1 MRRFSRRER
10 NFMLDKESSLPE
22 DWFKK
27 GEDDKQAVGILIEHG
42 GKSSVA
48 AFLIQ
53 QMLEKYMKGFLLSK
67 GWKLKRTH
75 DLEELLDEM
84 VEFDKSFEKFREI
97 AQKAT
102 AFYFLERYPFFSEE
116 LNREEVKNTFLE
128 SLKLIKKI
136 EKSFETG

>member
-1 MRRFSRRER
+1 MQ
-10 NFMLDKESSLPE
+10 DKESSLPE

-27 GEDDKQAVGILIEHG
+27 GDDDKQAVGILLEHG

-53 QMLEKYMKGFLLSK
+53 QMLEKYMKGFLLSR

-84 VEFDKSFEKFREI
+84 VGYYPSFEEFREI

-102 AFYFLERYPFFSEE
+102 AFYFLERYPFFGGEVSWEE
-116 LNREEVKNTFLE
+116 IENAYHE
-128 SLKLIKKI
+128 SLKLIEKI
-136 EKSFETG
+136 DELYRQIRK

>member
-1 MRRFSRRER
+1 MP
-10 NFMLDKESSLPE
+10 DKESSLPE

-27 GEDDKQAVGILIEHG
+27 GDDDKQAAGILLEHG

-48 AFLIQ
+48 VFLIQ

-84 VEFDKSFEKFREI
+84 AEFDESFEEFREFS
-97 AQKAT
+97 QKAT

-116 LNREEVKNTFLE
+116 LTIEEVENIYIE
-128 SLKLIKKI
+128 SLKLIDKI
-136 EKSFETG
+136 KKSFQQG

>member
-1 MRRFSRRER
+1 MQ
-10 NFMLDKESSLPE
+10 DKESNLPE
-22 DWFKK
+22 DWFNK
-27 GEDDKQAVGILIEHG
+27 GDDDKQAVGILLEHG

-84 VEFDKSFEKFREI
+84 VGFDPTFEEFREI
-97 AQKAT
+97 SQKAT
-102 AFYFLERYPFFSEE
+102 AFYFLERYPFFAGE
-116 LNREEVKNTFLE
+116 LSRKEVENAYND
-128 SLKLIKKI
+128 SLKLIGKV
-136 EKSFETG
+136 EKLHKQIGE

>member
-1 MRRFSRRER
+1 MP
-10 NFMLDKESSLPE
+10 DKESSLPE

-27 GEDDKQAVGILIEHG
+27 GADDNQAVGILLEHG
-42 GKSSVA
+42 GSISVA

-67 GWKLKRTH
+67 GWNLKRTH

-84 VEFDKSFEKFREI
+84 VEFDQSFEEFREI
-97 AQKAT
+97 SQKAT

-116 LNREEVKNTFLE
+116 LSREEVEIAYLE
-128 SLKLIKKI
+128 SIKLIKKI
-136 EKSFETG
+136 EKSYQQSVKR

>member
-1 MRRFSRRER
+1 MQ
-10 NFMLDKESSLPE
+10 DKESSLPD

-27 GEDDKQAVGILIEHG
+27 GDDDKQAVDILLEHG

-84 VEFDKSFEKFREI
+84 VGFDPSFEGFREI
-97 AQKAT
+97 SQKAT
-102 AFYFLERYPFFSEE
+102 AFYFLERYPFFGGE
-116 LNREEVKNTFLE
+116 LSRDEVEISYLD
-128 SLKLIKKI
+128 SLKLIGKI
-136 EKSFETG
+136 EKTYLEIKE

>member
-1 MRRFSRRER
+1 MSDR
-10 NFMLDKESSLPE
+10 ESSLPD

-27 GEDDKQAVGILIEHG
+27 GDDDQQAVGILLKHG

-75 DLEELLDEM
+75 DLEELLDVM
-84 VEFDKSFEKFREI
+84 LEFDESFEDFREI
-97 AQKAT
+97 SQNL
-102 AFYFLERYPFFSEE
+102 Y
-116 LNREEVKNTFLE
+116 
-128 SLKLIKKI
+128 
-136 EKSFETG
+136 

>member
-1 MRRFSRRER
+1 MQ
-10 NFMLDKESSLPE
+10 DKESSLPE

-27 GEDDKQAVGILIEHG
+27 GDDDQQAVGILLEHG

-53 QMLEKYMKGFLLSK
+53 QMLEKYMKGFLISK
-67 GWKLKRTH
+67 GWKLKRIH

-84 VEFDKSFEKFREI
+84 VGNDQSFEEFREI

-102 AFYFLERYPFFSEE
+102 AFYFLERYPFFGGE
-116 LNREEVKNTFLE
+116 LSRDEVENAYNE
-128 SLKLIKKI
+128 SLKLIEKI
-136 EKSFETG
+136 DELYRQNRK

>member
-1 MRRFSRRER
+1 MS
-10 NFMLDKESSLPE
+10 DESSLPE

-27 GEDDKQAVGILIEHG
+27 GADDKQAVRILLEHG

-84 VEFDKSFEKFREI
+84 VEFDKSFEYFREI

-116 LNREEVKNTFLE
+116 LSKEDVKNTFLE
-128 SLKLIKKI
+128 SLKLTEKI
-136 EKSFETG
+136 EKSFQTG

>member
-1 MRRFSRRER
+1 MQG
-10 NFMLDKESSLPE
+10 KESSLPD
-22 DWFKK
+22 DWFRK
-27 GEDDKQAVGILIEHG
+27 GDDDKQAVGILLEHG

-75 DLEELLDEM
+75 DLEELLDGM
-84 VEFDKSFEKFREI
+84 VGHDTSFEEFREI

-102 AFYFLERYPFFSEE
+102 AFYFLERYPFFGGELSGEE
-116 LNREEVKNTFLE
+116 IEIAYHE
-128 SLKLIKKI
+128 SLKLIEKI
-136 EKSFETG
+136 DELYRQIKE

>member
-1 MRRFSRRER
+1 MQ
-10 NFMLDKESSLPE
+10 DKESSLPE

-27 GEDDKQAVGILIEHG
+27 GDDDKQAVGILLEHG

-53 QMLEKYMKGFLLSK
+53 QMLEKYMKGFLLSN

-84 VEFDKSFEKFREI
+84 VVYDPSFEAFRDI
-97 AQKAT
+97 TQKAT
-102 AFYFLERYPFFSEE
+102 AFYFLERYPFFGGE
-116 LNREEVKNTFLE
+116 LSRDEVENTYHE
-128 SLKLIKKI
+128 SLKLIEKI
-136 EKSFETG
+136 NELYRQNRK